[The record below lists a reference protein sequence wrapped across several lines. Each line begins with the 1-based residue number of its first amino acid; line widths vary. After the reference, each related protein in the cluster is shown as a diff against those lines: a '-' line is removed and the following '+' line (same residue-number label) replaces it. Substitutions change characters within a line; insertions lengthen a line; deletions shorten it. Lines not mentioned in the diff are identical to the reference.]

1 MEHNTTNNFFYFF
14 IIPFNNWTTLT
25 HFWHTQRQISSTFNS
40 PGQQPIQF
48 ILTIIIIAL
57 NEVFRVTKEAHNH
70 LFYVWTPREI
80 KRAK

>member
-1 MEHNTTNNFFYFF
+1 MEHNTTNKFFYFF

-25 HFWHTQRQISSTFNS
+25 HFWHTKRQIYFTFNS
-40 PGQQPIQF
+40 LGQQPIQF

-57 NEVFRVTKEAHNH
+57 NEVFHVTKEAHNH
-70 LFYVWTPREI
+70 LFYIWTPKEI